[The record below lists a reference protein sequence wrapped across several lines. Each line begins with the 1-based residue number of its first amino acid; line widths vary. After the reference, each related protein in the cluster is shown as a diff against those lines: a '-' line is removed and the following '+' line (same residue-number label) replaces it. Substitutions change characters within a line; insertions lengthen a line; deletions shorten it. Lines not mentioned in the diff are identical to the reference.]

1 MSAGGMSAGAWECA
15 VCLDLMCKPVVPP
28 CGHAF
33 CFSCGHRAMN
43 PWAAESRCPLC
54 RGKFRRFPR
63 ACRALHGMLQC
74 AFPEAY
80 AARLNEVEEET
91 TRDFGTASPQ
101 VSLDGTE
108 VAGRAS
114 LAGDAWPPAALPGGG
129 VEGGGEP
136 RRGRQ
141 EGGGDLSRFFGC
153 SRCQRLLLEPV
164 VLNCGHAMC
173 RACFEEDCRQ
183 APVAPLPPEA
193 RACRCRV
200 CGEVQLGDLQVCQII
215 QRFLREEY
223 PRQHEQRLRECSAA
237 EACGGS
243 SEGRTAGE
251 GAVPGQSEP
260 RERLAPPDPANAV
273 DDPSST
279 PVTTSAPVAGQDE
292 EHPPDEFVHFGV
304 GCDSCGAFPIVG
316 RRYRCTDCPEAV
328 GYDLCALCMAMGTT
342 GAEGRFDQ
350 NHKPHHRMVEVPPV
364 PTIVHKLARR
374 NGESI
379 ESIMRLIE
387 MVTEMR
393 EEDPGTEVEE
403 GGGAGE
409 GAGEADDA
417 GGDVPPEG

>member
-1 MSAGGMSAGAWECA
+1 
-15 VCLDLMCKPVVPP
+15 
-28 CGHAF
+28 
-33 CFSCGHRAMN
+33 
-43 PWAAESRCPLC
+43 
-54 RGKFRRFPR
+54 
-63 ACRALHGMLQC
+63 
-74 AFPEAY
+74 
-80 AARLNEVEEET
+80 
-91 TRDFGTASPQ
+91 
-101 VSLDGTE
+101 
-108 VAGRAS
+108 
-114 LAGDAWPPAALPGGG
+114 
-129 VEGGGEP
+129 
-136 RRGRQ
+136 
-141 EGGGDLSRFFGC
+141 
-153 SRCQRLLLEPV
+153 
-164 VLNCGHAMC
+164 
-173 RACFEEDCRQ
+173 
-183 APVAPLPPEA
+183 
-193 RACRCRV
+193 
-200 CGEVQLGDLQVCQII
+200 
-215 QRFLREEY
+215 
-223 PRQHEQRLRECSAA
+223 
-237 EACGGS
+237 
-243 SEGRTAGE
+243 
-251 GAVPGQSEP
+251 
-260 RERLAPPDPANAV
+260 V

-393 EEDPGTEVEE
+393 EEDPGAEVEE
-403 GGGAGE
+403 GDGAGE

>member
-1 MSAGGMSAGAWECA
+1 MSAGSAGAWECA

-43 PWAAESRCPLC
+43 PWGAESRCPLC

-63 ACRALHGMLQC
+63 VCRALHGMLQC
-74 AFPEAY
+74 GFPEAY
-80 AARLNEVEEET
+80 AARLEEVEEET

-108 VAGRAS
+108 VLGRAS
-114 LAGDAWPPAALPGGG
+114 REGDARPPATRPGGEA
-129 VEGGGEP
+129 EGGSEPCRGGEGV
-136 RRGRQ
+136 GR
-141 EGGGDLSRFFGC
+141 DLSRFFGC

-173 RACFEEDCRQ
+173 RTCFEQDCQ
-183 APVAPLPPEA
+183 QTPVAPLPPEA
-193 RACRCRV
+193 RACRCRI
-200 CGEVQLGDLQVCQII
+200 CGEVQLGDLQVCQTI
-215 QRFLREEY
+215 QRFLQDEFPREY
-223 PRQHEQRLRECSAA
+223 EQRRLECSAS
-237 EACGGS
+237 EAHGGS
-243 SEGRTAGE
+243 SEGCTAGE
-251 GAVPGQSEP
+251 GVSPGQTEP
-260 RERLAPPDPANAV
+260 WERLGPPDTPSVVADPAGPA
-273 DDPSST
+273 ST
-279 PVTTSAPVAGQDE
+279 PVAASAAVAGDEE

-350 NHKPHHRMVEVPPV
+350 NHKPHHSMVEVAPA

-379 ESIMRLIE
+379 ESIIRQIE

-393 EEDPGTEVEE
+393 EEDPGTEEE
-403 GGGAGE
+403 EGAGVGEEAGGGGAPP
-409 GAGEADDA
+409 AG
-417 GGDVPPEG
+417 